1 MRCFEGDISDSAEDK
16 SHLWETVYEPPE
28 GMCLGHQR
36 VCVWG
41 TKRICVWGTSRNSSD
56 FQRKTTRDGRLRCL
70 SFPSGRRR
78 TTKSTPASDP
88 ELGYIHV
95 GLTFKLLRDCCQWGS
110 LTLCK
115 YEQRQTDE
123 TETKTLKRTHIDR
136 PIKKKRPRL
145 QDEQSIKLLEWK
157 TVRKQQVYNELYG
170 DTIQV
175 HGQRWKHS
183 KTKNTPMP

>member
-1 MRCFEGDISDSAEDK
+1 M
-16 SHLWETVYEPPE
+16 
-28 GMCLGHQR
+28 
-36 VCVWG
+36 
-41 TKRICVWGTSRNSSD
+41 
-56 FQRKTTRDGRLRCL
+56 
-70 SFPSGRRR
+70 
-78 TTKSTPASDP
+78 
-88 ELGYIHV
+88 
-95 GLTFKLLRDCCQWGS
+95 
-110 LTLCK
+110 TLCK

-183 KTKNTPMP
+183 KTKSTPMP